1 MTKKNKE
8 EENTRCFVISPIG
21 EAASTTRKHMDMV
34 FNSIIIPAFEELDF
48 EKPYRSDHDDDPG
61 LITDKMIESIAT
73 DKLVIAVLTDLNP
86 NVFYELG
93 IRHSMQRPT
102 IHLCANG
109 TRLPFDNN
117 DQRTIFYDI
126 EDYYNH
132 REASKKIN
140 SYVKNILKDD
150 FIVSN
155 PVTRYKD
162 NLKLRESGDP
172 KDRQLLDMQNDIRVL
187 KNFLFKRDNKEYM
200 PTAESKGFSNLIL
213 KSLLEKQALE
223 NEKNT
228 LFDTLGVEI
237 NKTKPSSRDDDKE
250 D

>member
-1 MTKKNKE
+1 M
-8 EENTRCFVISPIG
+8 ISPIG
-21 EAASTTRKHMDMV
+21 EAGSPTRKHMDMV
-34 FNSIIIPAFEELDF
+34 FNSIIIPAFEDLDF

-162 NLKLRESGDP
+162 NLKLRESADP
-172 KDRQLLDMQNDIRVL
+172 SDRKILDLQSEVSHLKMALHSLERDVLRRPSNRRTPAPPDQNEFETMDDLLQRAKKQLEDSQKYPLLKGQNKSSKASIKYLKKD
-187 KNFLFKRDNKEYM
+187 
-200 PTAESKGFSNLIL
+200 
-213 KSLLEKQALE
+213 
-223 NEKNT
+223 
-228 LFDTLGVEI
+228 
-237 NKTKPSSRDDDKE
+237 E

>member
-1 MTKKNKE
+1 MSNNKK
-8 EENTRCFVISPIG
+8 ENNNRCFVISPIG
-21 EAASTTRKHMDMV
+21 ETGSKIRKHMDMV
-34 FNSIIIPAFEELDF
+34 FNSIIIPAFEDLDF
-48 EKPYRSDHDDDPG
+48 KKPYRSDHDDDPG
-61 LITDKMIESIAT
+61 LITDKMIESITT

-126 EDYYNH
+126 EDFYNH
-132 REASKKIN
+132 KEVSKKIN

-150 FIVSN
+150 FVVSN

-162 NLKLRESGDP
+162 NLKLRESVDP
-172 KDRQLLDMQNDIRVL
+172 KDILTLELINDISLL
-187 KNFLFKRDNKEYM
+187 KNSVHSLQLQAKRSTLSPDNSPPLGEF
-200 PTAESKGFSNLIL
+200 SKLITTKKIKPLGDIRPETL
-213 KSLLEKQALE
+213 KIIEQLYKS
-223 NEKNT
+223 
-228 LFDTLGVEI
+228 
-237 NKTKPSSRDDDKE
+237 DDD
-250 D
+250 DF

>member
-1 MTKKNKE
+1 MSNNQNENNK
-8 EENTRCFVISPIG
+8 RCFVISPIG
-21 EAASTTRKHMDMV
+21 EAGSPTRKHMDMV

-73 DKLVIAVLTDLNP
+73 DKLVIALLTDLNP

-109 TRLPFDNN
+109 TKLPFDNN

-126 EDYYNH
+126 EDFYNH
-132 REASKKIN
+132 KEASNKIK
-140 SYVKNILKDD
+140 SYVNNILKDD
-150 FIVSN
+150 FVVSN

-162 NLKLRESGDP
+162 NLKLRESADP
-172 KDRQLLDMQNDIRVL
+172 KDTLFLEMQNDIRKL
-187 KNFLFKRDNKEYM
+187 KNFMDKQDKDKF
-200 PTAESKGFSNLIL
+200 FV
-213 KSLLEKQALE
+213 SLL
-223 NEKNT
+223 
-228 LFDTLGVEI
+228 DTQFS
-237 NKTKPSSRDDDKE
+237 KTPAD
-250 D
+250 